1 MAASLREARD
11 ARGWSSTK
19 LQVLMREAAD
29 RLGLVIAAPASMRV
43 MISRWVNG
51 RAEPDPMY
59 RLLLEEVFGLPA
71 TTLGLAERDDAERQ
85 AVLSLAGSLPFVPD
99 VNPGLVD
106 YFAHQLAEHVRLD
119 NFSGPTY
126 VIDTAAGQ
134 FRQVEQ
140 LAERGSPEM
149 ARLAA
154 RFAEFTGWLLQ
165 DCGDAAEA
173 LRITERSVDL
183 AQAASDAELV
193 TYNLMRKSN
202 VLSSAGD
209 RRLAVTT
216 STQALAAASEDFPEL
231 VPVCLRQHAL
241 ASAQRG
247 DERTARDA
255 IERALALTYPVF
267 GSATALSPYCT
278 TSYVQMEAALSFLTL
293 RQPAAAEQACA
304 EALAAWPAELVRD
317 RSLCLVRRAMAL
329 AELREV
335 DEACRAALL
344 AIDGV
349 RSAPSG
355 RVVHMLRLVTSR
367 LRPFSRNP
375 NVRELT
381 QALSGFP

>member
-1 MAASLREARD
+1 
-11 ARGWSSTK
+11 
-19 LQVLMREAAD
+19 
-29 RLGLVIAAPASMRV
+29 
-43 MISRWVNG
+43 
-51 RAEPDPMY
+51 
-59 RLLLEEVFGLPA
+59 
-71 TTLGLAERDDAERQ
+71 
-85 AVLSLAGSLPFVPD
+85 
-99 VNPGLVD
+99 
-106 YFAHQLAEHVRLD
+106 
-119 NFSGPTY
+119 
-126 VIDTAAGQ
+126 
-134 FRQVEQ
+134 
-140 LAERGSPEM
+140 
-149 ARLAA
+149 
-154 RFAEFTGWLLQ
+154 
-165 DCGDAAEA
+165 
-173 LRITERSVDL
+173 
-183 AQAASDAELV
+183 
-193 TYNLMRKSN
+193 
-202 VLSSAGD
+202 
-209 RRLAVTT
+209 
-216 STQALAAASEDFPEL
+216 

-247 DERTARDA
+247 DERSARDA

-278 TSYVQMEAALSFLTL
+278 TSYVQMEAALCLLTL

-317 RSLCLVRRAMAL
+317 RGLCLVRRAMAL

-381 QALSGFP
+381 QALPGVA